1 MEGPTK
7 IRNIVN
13 KIALSYFSNDV
24 LFALADKMYENKF
37 VQIAIITPVSG
48 TTSTAY
54 EKRVVACK
62 YAFRGKG

>member
-7 IRNIVN
+7 IRNIVT
-13 KIALSYFSNDV
+13 KIALSYFSHDA

-37 VQIAIITPVSG
+37 VQISIITPVSG
-48 TTSTAY
+48 TTSIAY

-62 YAFRGKG
+62 

>member
-13 KIALSYFSNDV
+13 KIALSYFSHDV

-37 VQIAIITPVSG
+37 VQISIITPVSG
-48 TTSTAY
+48 TTSIA
-54 EKRVVACK
+54 
-62 YAFRGKG
+62 